1 MPKPWSGNALHQPVD
16 RVIVVSV
23 SMKKQET
30 WRLLH
35 RGRRGAGLRE
45 PEKRARIPL
54 HTVIVDT
61 P

>member
-1 MPKPWSGNALHQPVD
+1 MPKPWSGNARHQPAD

-35 RGRRGAGLRE
+35 RDRRGEGLQE
-45 PEKRARIPL
+45 PGKGPESHPVR
-54 HTVIVDT
+54 
-61 P
+61 